1 MTKNEFLKILENGLK
16 DFPQEELQDI
26 LYDYKEHFYNGEREG
41 KTEEEII
48 NELGDPYVIV
58 NQYRSGYV
66 SSSTNSKEYSSNRN
80 NARNNNINTNNNG
93 DNTATKITKLII
105 FILAIIV
112 LTPVIF
118 GGGVGVLGVLFAIIS
133 IPFAFSIGGIGLLI
147 SKLGINFIGI
157 SLPPVISDFPTSVI
171 VLITIGS
178 IAGTI
183 LFIILGIYL
192 IKLII
197 IGIRKLISLIN

>member
-26 LYDYKEHFYNGEREG
+26 LYDYKEHFYNGEKEG

-66 SSSTNSKEYSSNRN
+66 SPSANSKEYSSNRN
-80 NARNNNINTNNNG
+80 NNINTNNNK

-105 FILAIIV
+105 FILGIIV
-112 LTPVIF
+112 LAPVIF
-118 GGGVGVLGVLFAIIS
+118 GGGMGILGVLIGIIS

>member
-1 MTKNEFLKILENGLK
+1 MGI
-16 DFPQEELQDI
+16 
-26 LYDYKEHFYNGEREG
+26 
-41 KTEEEII
+41 
-48 NELGDPYVIV
+48 
-58 NQYRSGYV
+58 
-66 SSSTNSKEYSSNRN
+66 
-80 NARNNNINTNNNG
+80 
-93 DNTATKITKLII
+93 
-105 FILAIIV
+105 
-112 LTPVIF
+112 
-118 GGGVGVLGVLFAIIS
+118 LGVLIGIIS